1 MVLVVLGL
9 LLVLT
14 YLLLRGSTP
23 DAALHERR
31 LRAIDA
37 LALNQAALHRDVL
50 QASHGLLLNY
60 DPLVAAASRLREV
73 AEELRG
79 AGAASGPLI
88 DSIAAALDEQEA
100 LVEDFKSAHAL
111 LRNSRAYFAHLSRS
125 LGTSTSQAGQEVAAV
140 VARLATG
147 MLRFAGGF
155 SDDVATAEVAALLD
169 ELSVLAAPA
178 TLRED
183 IAALR
188 AHGSLILRTLPTVEE
203 LLARLLATRISEQA
217 RALQDL
223 FIEEHRRAETLAGI
237 SRVLLYLAS
246 VLLLIYLSHLY
257 VRLRAN
263 ARTLK
268 ARSDFEHLIAGI
280 SAQLIDTPVD
290 RTGHGVLQGLERLGR
305 HTGVDRVYVILNRA
319 NDAMDGGSHS
329 WCREGIDLPGGWP
342 DGALAIGSTWSS
354 QGYER
359 HGCIDV
365 PAVQAM
371 PRGEEK
377 SRLTERGIRSWLCV
391 PLWYAGNRVGL
402 LGLDAVEAEKRW
414 ADDDIALLRTI
425 GEIFASALGRDA
437 TLTQR
442 REAFDR
448 LAASEARYR
457 AVVDTQTE
465 FIARITP
472 DGRLSFVS
480 DAYCRYYG
488 RSREDLLGRRFNEFT
503 LTVPEDR
510 ERDEAHIASLTRDCP
525 SRTIELRRRLPDG
538 GIRWVQWADTAV
550 FDAQG
555 KLAEIQSVG
564 RDVTD
569 RAAAEAR
576 FLAAAETLPAGLAIF
591 DAEDRMVY
599 HNRRYP
605 EHQTENVRAA
615 LALGKRF
622 EDLLRDALARGP
634 IHHPDMGEG
643 FVRRRLAMRRLDHSD
658 HEQHLADGRWVRVRE
673 ARMPDGGL
681 VLLTTDITR
690 ERSLEAE
697 LRQAEKLKAVG
708 TLASGVAHDFNNI
721 LATIFTSTEVALL
734 HLPPDSAAR
743 APLGRVLSAG
753 KRGRQLASE
762 ILTFSRSEPT
772 PRAAIDLGAA
782 VASAIDLCRPAM
794 GHRVEVALERPA
806 APIFVAADETQI
818 HKVVSNLCLNAAQAM
833 PDGGTIAVRV
843 DCVGGPEGAPRARLR
858 VRDLGSGMDADTA
871 SRAFEP
877 FFTTKPVGQGTGLG
891 LAVVHGTVQALGGRV
906 KLRTVPGR
914 GSVFAIYLPCV
925 GRVGADALAPT
936 DTFPAGQG
944 RTVLLV
950 EPDDPAAEAV
960 GALLRAAGYRV
971 ARFAAPAEALSAF
984 SAQRRAELLVSALDL
999 PALPGLELARAM
1011 RLLAPGLGVVLLA
1024 DAPASAAEVGA
1035 AQGLGAPIVGK
1046 PVLRRELAA
1055 ALGAVLRPAGAP
1067 GQGTAA

>member
-1 MVLVVLGL
+1 MTGAAGRMVLVVLGL

-23 DAALHERR
+23 DAALHDRR

-111 LRNSRAYFAHLSRS
+111 LRNSRTYFAHLSRS

-155 SDDVATAEVAALLD
+155 SDDAATAEVAALLD

-223 FIEEHRRAETLAGI
+223 FIEEHRRAETLAWI

-377 SRLTERGIRSWLCV
+377 SRLTERGVRSWLCV

-437 TLTQR
+437 ALTQR

-465 FIARITP
+465 FIARVTP

-488 RSREDLLGRRFNEFT
+488 RSREELLGRRFNEFT

-510 ERDEAHIASLTRDCP
+510 ERDEAHIASLTP
-525 SRTIELRRRLPDG
+525 RLPVRVRSSCDAG
-538 GIRWVQWADTAV
+538 CPTA
-550 FDAQG
+550 ASAG
-555 KLAEIQSVG
+555 CNGPTPPCSMPKGELAEIQSVG
-564 RDVTD
+564 RDVTE
-569 RAAAEAR
+569 RVAAEAR
-576 FLAAAETLPAGLAIF
+576 FLAAAETLPDGLAIF
-591 DAEDRMVY
+591 DAEDRLVY

-605 EHQTENVRAA
+605 EHQSRERSRGPRPRQALRGPAARRPGARPDPPPRHGRGLLERRLAHASARPQRPRAA
-615 LALGKRF
+615 LGRRSLGAR
-622 EDLLRDALARGP
+622 ARGQ
-634 IHHPDMGEG
+634 D
-643 FVRRRLAMRRLDHSD
+643 A
-658 HEQHLADGRWVRVRE
+658 RWW
-673 ARMPDGGL
+673 
-681 VLLTTDITR
+681 
-690 ERSLEAE
+690 
-697 LRQAEKLKAVG
+697 
-708 TLASGVAHDFNNI
+708 
-721 LATIFTSTEVALL
+721 
-734 HLPPDSAAR
+734 AA
-743 APLGRVLSAG
+743 
-753 KRGRQLASE
+753 
-762 ILTFSRSEPT
+762 
-772 PRAAIDLGAA
+772 
-782 VASAIDLCRPAM
+782 C
-794 GHRVEVALERPA
+794 
-806 APIFVAADETQI
+806 
-818 HKVVSNLCLNAAQAM
+818 
-833 PDGGTIAVRV
+833 
-843 DCVGGPEGAPRARLR
+843 
-858 VRDLGSGMDADTA
+858 
-871 SRAFEP
+871 
-877 FFTTKPVGQGTGLG
+877 
-891 LAVVHGTVQALGGRV
+891 
-906 KLRTVPGR
+906 
-914 GSVFAIYLPCV
+914 Y
-925 GRVGADALAPT
+925 
-936 DTFPAGQG
+936 
-944 RTVLLV
+944 
-950 EPDDPAAEAV
+950 
-960 GALLRAAGYRV
+960 
-971 ARFAAPAEALSAF
+971 
-984 SAQRRAELLVSALDL
+984 
-999 PALPGLELARAM
+999 
-1011 RLLAPGLGVVLLA
+1011 
-1024 DAPASAAEVGA
+1024 
-1035 AQGLGAPIVGK
+1035 
-1046 PVLRRELAA
+1046 
-1055 ALGAVLRPAGAP
+1055 
-1067 GQGTAA
+1067 